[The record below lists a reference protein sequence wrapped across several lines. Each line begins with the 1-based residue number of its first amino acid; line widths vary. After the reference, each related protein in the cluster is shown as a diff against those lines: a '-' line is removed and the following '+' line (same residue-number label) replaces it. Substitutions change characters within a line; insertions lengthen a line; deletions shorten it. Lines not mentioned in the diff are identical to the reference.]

1 MILSFYFLI
10 IILLRSFLY
19 LLRKVGMS
27 SLLEVDRMVYLV
39 GYRYL
44 GHLLLGHKH
53 NRKHHKHIFSYF
65 LIFKVKQYY
74 INVYRNFFL
83 NIEDVLQR

>member
-1 MILSFYFLI
+1 MRIDDIVDLI
-10 IILLRSFLY
+10 FHIILLLKSLLF
-19 LLRKVGMS
+19 LLRKEDMS
-27 SLLEVDRMVYLV
+27 SFLVSFQMVYLV

-65 LIFKVKQYY
+65 
-74 INVYRNFFL
+74 NFFKL
-83 NIEDVLQR
+83 NNNILMYIVISS